1 MLSSVLGYPEG
12 IGRREGMPRQPNAQ
26 LAGVMRRV
34 GCSNSSLAARVQ
46 SVAREHGA
54 DLKCTHIDV
63 RRWLDGVVPRPT
75 TAQFIATALSRKAGA
90 RISIDEIGFGGS
102 TTPAALESGLDYP
115 VEGTEAGQR
124 LLGLTRRELAGDVAA
139 LGSIV
144 VPAAWPTSTLSW
156 LLARPEPM
164 HPRDGGRINVGESD
178 VVAVRITA
186 QMFM

>member
-1 MLSSVLGYPEG
+1 
-12 IGRREGMPRQPNAQ
+12 MPRQPNAQ

-63 RRWLDGVVPRPT
+63 RRWLDGVVPRAA

-124 LLGLTRRELAGDVAA
+124 LLGLTRRG
-139 LGSIV
+139 LG
-144 VPAAWPTSTLSW
+144 
-156 LLARPEPM
+156 
-164 HPRDGGRINVGESD
+164 GGGGGVGSS
-178 VVAVRITA
+178 
-186 QMFM
+186 